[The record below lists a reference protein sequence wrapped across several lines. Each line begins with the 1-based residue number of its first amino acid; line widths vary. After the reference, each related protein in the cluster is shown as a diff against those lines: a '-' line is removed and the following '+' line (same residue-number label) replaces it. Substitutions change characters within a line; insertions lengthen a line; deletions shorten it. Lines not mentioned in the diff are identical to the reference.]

1 MNKPAAERV
10 QYYFKGMTMKGIK
23 KYLFMLMALAAVFG
37 FVACSD
43 DDDDDDGLVA
53 VYVMQKN
60 GKYEDG
66 SDYISK
72 STFYFYSDGSFERYG
87 YWWDEEDGDDTYPQ
101 DKGTYTGKPAEDG
114 EITVTVTHIV
124 DDDDKWVPVPED
136 QKEYY
141 SKKIPISDGTFTYND
156 MEFVKQ

>member
-43 DDDDDDGLVA
+43 DDDDDGPSKVA
-53 VYVMQKN
+53 EYVGQEEPEEGGN
-60 GKYEDG
+60 
-66 SDYISK
+66 YISK
-72 STFYFYSDGSFERYG
+72 STFYFYSDGSFERHG
-87 YWWDEEDGDDTYPQ
+87 YWWDEEDGAYTYPQ
-101 DKGTYTGKPAEDG
+101 DKGTYTGEPAKDG
-114 EITVTVTHIV
+114 EITITVTHWV
-124 DDDDKWVPVPED
+124 DKGDEWVPVPES
-136 QKEYY
+136 QKEHY
-141 SKKIPISDGTFTYND
+141 SNQKITISDGTFTYEY